1 MNTLYV
7 KRARNA
13 ALTRLGEE
21 EFLEEG
27 TSKLGLEVEKEVT
40 FLGKGITNKCKVQ
53 GKKRTWC
60 PLSVEGRPVVK
71 NQEMGEKCVM
81 ELCTPSQ
88 FFSSCSWLNQQ
99 RQSLSGVGRGQLPSF
114 SRMLQVDILKP
125 GAICNK
131 MVNGFS
137 ISYCCGSLENTME
150 GSMHEE
156 WRESSY
162 F

>member
-7 KRARNA
+7 RRARNA

-71 NQEMGEKCVM
+71 KQEVGEKCVT

-88 FFSSCSWLNQQ
+88 FFSSCS
-99 RQSLSGVGRGQLPSF
+99 
-114 SRMLQVDILKP
+114 
-125 GAICNK
+125 
-131 MVNGFS
+131 
-137 ISYCCGSLENTME
+137 
-150 GSMHEE
+150 
-156 WRESSY
+156 
-162 F
+162 